1 MVEVICGVR
10 SPLFHVVISYSSNK
24 FRCVSWQLKSANIN
38 DVNNGLQLLC
48 IAILS
53 AHISE
58 NIDCMYSVVR
68 DSTSAPKCL
77 CQKSLLPIRHSAWNM
92 LWCHDDSGLLGAS
105 SYIDYLFDENIWQKQ
120 VKGGRV
126 HIISWF
132 HKFSFSRAREK
143 KAKEAAICGGRT
155 IN

>member
-1 MVEVICGVR
+1 MVEVICGIR

-24 FRCVSWQLKSANIN
+24 FRCVSWQLKSVNIN

-68 DSTSAPKCL
+68 GFYIFPKVPLLEITTPNKTQCL
-77 CQKSLLPIRHSAWNM
+77 KYALVS
-92 LWCHDDSGLLGAS
+92 
-105 SYIDYLFDENIWQKQ
+105 
-120 VKGGRV
+120 
-126 HIISWF
+126 
-132 HKFSFSRAREK
+132 
-143 KAKEAAICGGRT
+143 
-155 IN
+155 